1 MHFFFLKEQFNT
13 NEFLMK
19 SINWSFKNIYKTIR
33 FIAVYRV
40 KNDRLDAIDC
50 FSAEFHFHINFTQY
64 KMILSL

>member
-1 MHFFFLKEQFNT
+1 
-13 NEFLMK
+13 MK

-40 KNDRLDAIDC
+40 KNDRLDAIDF
-50 FSAEFHFHINFTQY
+50 FSAEFNFHINFTQY